1 MRTTEWRRKKLK
13 RGFATSVLLALL
25 LPLWAGAGEKKWK
38 EALLI
43 EGPKRAKDNNLGE
56 ANKNQVERTG
66 PFTPKSGLP

>member
-1 MRTTEWRRKKLK
+1 MRTTKRQRKLK
-13 RGFATSVLLALL
+13 CGFAITVVLTLL
-25 LPLWAGAGEKKWK
+25 LPLCASAGEKNWK